1 MFPFARMS
9 ETDKVTAINNN
20 CILCNLD
27 LLKNKALRLNVL
39 YKVLNLYKRVS
50 SIFGSEVYKQI
61 RKRIVIKL
69 RWGRPLLLV
78 DQMTL
83 LRLYVGVWL
92 WKIVERLQ

>member
-1 MFPFARMS
+1 M
-9 ETDKVTAINNN
+9 
-20 CILCNLD
+20 
-27 LLKNKALRLNVL
+27 
-39 YKVLNLYKRVS
+39 RVS